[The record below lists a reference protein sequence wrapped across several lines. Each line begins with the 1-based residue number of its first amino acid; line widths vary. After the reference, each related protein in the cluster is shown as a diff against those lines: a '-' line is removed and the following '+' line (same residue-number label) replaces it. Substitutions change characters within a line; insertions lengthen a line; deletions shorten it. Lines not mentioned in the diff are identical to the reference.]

1 MKLSVKFVAIAATA
15 AAVSVAHATPRAAE
29 ASGADYLVAAENLNG
44 LHIGA
49 YYRYTSREINHGVY
63 SLSQDN
69 IAGILGLDLLDW
81 ISVYGIFG
89 TADAQL
95 KNDFGGYRSDRDY
108 DLIYGGGGWIN
119 ILDHDLIS
127 NLSCETRIRLTASAQ
142 ITFGKPEIA
151 GIESAYSDFY
161 GAVTLGVVNELLGN
175 KNMWPDA
182 IGVFVGPVWSI
193 FDCDEWE
200 TTGDEMGFA
209 FGLDLYITRRVGLS
223 ASYETYGSDDDAVNF
238 SLNVRF

>member
-15 AAVSVAHATPRAAE
+15 VAVSVAHATPRATE
-29 ASGADYLVAAENLNG
+29 ASGADYLVAAENLDG
-44 LHIGA
+44 FHLGA
-49 YYRYTSREINHGVY
+49 YYRYTSREVNHGPY

-69 IAGILGLDLLDW
+69 IAGILGLDILDW
-81 ISVYGIFG
+81 FSIYGIFG

-95 KNDFGGYRSDRDY
+95 DGYFNTDRDY
-108 DLIYGGGGWIN
+108 SLIYGGGGWIN

-127 NLSCETRIRLTASAQ
+127 NLSCETKVRLTASAQ

-151 GIESAYSDFY
+151 GIESEYSDFY

-209 FGLDLYITRRVGLS
+209 FGLDIYVTRRVGLS
-223 ASYETYGSDDDAVNF
+223 ASYETYGHGDDAVNF
-238 SLNVRF
+238 SLNLRL